1 MGNEQSAPVEE
12 SNGFHVLRVNE
23 NSPAYEAGI
32 QPFFDF
38 ILSINGI
45 RLDKPGSELTDQL
58 LANVGKEVTLMVYSS
73 KDKMFGVK
81 LTPNSQWSDSTQNGL
96 IGCAIRFCTYAAASE
111 NVWHI
116 LDVAPNSPA
125 ATAGLQAH
133 TDYVI
138 GTMHRHLETQAD
150 FSRLMEE
157 HQGVPV
163 QLLVYN
169 RHWDTC
175 REVTIVPD
183 KNWGGQGSLGCDVGY
198 GPTQSCDNNED
209 GNAEAESATTN
220 PQPDTIADHG
230 VAGL

>member
-1 MGNEQSAPVEE
+1 MAVQ
-12 SNGFHVLRVNE
+12 
-23 NSPAYEAGI
+23 
-32 QPFFDF
+32 
-38 ILSINGI
+38 
-45 RLDKPGSELTDQL
+45 
-58 LANVGKEVTLMVYSS
+58 
-73 KDKMFGVK
+73 
-81 LTPNSQWSDSTQNGL
+81 
-96 IGCAIRFCTYAAASE
+96 
-111 NVWHI
+111 
-116 LDVAPNSPA
+116 DVAPNSPA
-125 ATAGLQAH
+125 ATDGLQAH

-198 GPTQSCDNNED
+198 G
-209 GNAEAESATTN
+209 
-220 PQPDTIADHG
+220 
-230 VAGL
+230 

>member
-1 MGNEQSAPVEE
+1 VSD
-12 SNGFHVLRVNE
+12 

-38 ILSINGI
+38 ILAINGV

-58 LANVGKEVTLMVYSS
+58 LANVGKQVTLVVYSS
-73 KDKMFGVK
+73 KDQNIREVK
-81 LTPNSQWSDSTQNGL
+81 LTPSDQWSDSAKDGL

-150 FSRLMEE
+150 FSRLLEE

-198 GPTQSCDNNED
+198 G
-209 GNAEAESATTN
+209 
-220 PQPDTIADHG
+220 
-230 VAGL
+230 